1 MAILEELR
9 NADEGLL
16 YEVDEHGEQELV
28 RSLESTHQVFIRYT
42 NVTSRP
48 VNVWWRDF
56 SGLRRFYACLEPTEF
71 CDINTFATHPWEFT
85 DVATGERYNV
95 CAQAIF
101 RPPISPD
108 DARFRSNWNIS
119 VSLRSLR
126 DTALLQVA
134 LSVPNLQ
141 QVDSLDLPR
150 ALSEDV
156 KQLVQVIQVPKETQG
171 QDP

>member
-9 NADEGLL
+9 NAEEGLL
-16 YEVDEHGEQELV
+16 YEVDDHGGQELV
-28 RSLESTHQVFIRYT
+28 RSVESTHRVFIRYT
-42 NVTSRP
+42 NVTSRS

-56 SGLRRFYACLEPTEF
+56 SGRRRFYACLKPTDF
-71 CDINTFATHPWEFT
+71 CDINTYATHTWEFT

-95 CAQAIF
+95 GAQAIF
-101 RPPISPD
+101 RAPIS
-108 DARFRSNWNIS
+108 DARYRYNWNIS

-134 LSVPNLQ
+134 LSLSNLQ
-141 QVDSLDLPR
+141 QVDSLGLPK

-156 KQLVQVIQVPKETQG
+156 KQLVQVIQAPKEYRR
-171 QDP
+171 DP

>member
-1 MAILEELR
+1 MAILEEL

-16 YEVDEHGEQELV
+16 YEVDDHGGQELV
-28 RSLESTHQVFIRYT
+28 RSVESTHQVFIRYT

-48 VNVWWRDF
+48 VNIWWRDF
-56 SGLRRFYACLEPTEF
+56 SGRRRFYVCLQPTEF
-71 CDINTFATHPWEFT
+71 CDINTYATHPWEFT
-85 DVATGERYNV
+85 DVATGERYNIG
-95 CAQAIF
+95 AQAIF
-101 RPPISPD
+101 RAPISRH

-134 LSVPNLQ
+134 LSVSNLQ
-141 QVDSLDLPR
+141 QVDSLVLPR

-156 KQLVQVIQVPKETQG
+156 KQLVQVIQAPKQTHRR
-171 QDP
+171 DP